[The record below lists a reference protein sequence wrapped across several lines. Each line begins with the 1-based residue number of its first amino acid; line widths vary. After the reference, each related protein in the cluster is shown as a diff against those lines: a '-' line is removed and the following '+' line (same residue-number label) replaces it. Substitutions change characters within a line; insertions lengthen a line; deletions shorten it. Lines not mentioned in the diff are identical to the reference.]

1 MGKKRNR
8 KPQRKPSA
16 PPLTRL
22 DKFLYVLG
30 GAIAVTASGLSF
42 LLLIFVQSRIAFASP
57 TAVASR
63 EGAGFL
69 LSLPFILLIEIS
81 AITLLIVGW
90 QTRKPL
96 FGSKKIN
103 YGTYP
108 QSADCVPLF
117 RAKGYR
123 QPPSPAKQRLRNR
136 FIAAWCVICL
146 LFACLVP
153 FGLFGRTTL
162 TEDNR
167 IETVNLVNQIT
178 KTYTPQDFSHLTL
191 KAFYTHAG
199 KYASRDYLMT
209 VEMKDGKR
217 FTFSQSDFRG
227 AGAEV
232 HTVALDKMLE
242 IKALFD
248 PWNVTVE
255 NAYWVDQLAE
265 YYDLDTQQ
273 TGKLQRLFSE

>member
-22 DKFLYVLG
+22 DTFLYVLG
-30 GAIAVTASGLSF
+30 GLISLTVSAFCF

-57 TAVASR
+57 AAVASR
-63 EGAGFL
+63 EGAAFL

-96 FGSKKIN
+96 FGSKKIS
-103 YGTYP
+103 YGAYP
-108 QSADCVPLF
+108 QSADCAPLF
-117 RAKGYR
+117 RARGYR
-123 QPPSPAKQRLRNR
+123 QPKSPAKQRLRNR

-162 TEDNR
+162 TVDNR

-191 KAFYTHAG
+191 KAVYTHTG
-199 KYASRDYLMT
+199 KYASKDYLMT

-255 NAYWVDQLAE
+255 NAYWVDQLAR
-265 YYDLDTQQ
+265 YHNLDTQQ
-273 TGKLQRLFSE
+273 TGKLQQLFSE

>member
-22 DKFLYVLG
+22 DAFLYVLG
-30 GAIAVTASGLSF
+30 GVLPVAFLFSSF
-42 LLLIFVQSRIAFASP
+42 LLLIFAQSRIAFASP
-57 TAVASR
+57 TAIAYRESAST
-63 EGAGFL
+63 L
-69 LSLPFILLIEIS
+69 LALPFILFIEIS

-108 QSADCVPLF
+108 QNASNIPLF
-117 RAKGYR
+117 RAKDYR
-123 QPPSPAKQRLRNR
+123 RSISHAKQRRRNR

-191 KAFYTHAG
+191 NAIYTRRG
-199 KYASRDYLMT
+199 KQDTRIYLMT

-255 NAYWVDQLAE
+255 GAYWVDQLAR
-265 YYDLDTQQ
+265 YHDLDTQQ
-273 TGKLQRLFSE
+273 TGKLQQLFSE